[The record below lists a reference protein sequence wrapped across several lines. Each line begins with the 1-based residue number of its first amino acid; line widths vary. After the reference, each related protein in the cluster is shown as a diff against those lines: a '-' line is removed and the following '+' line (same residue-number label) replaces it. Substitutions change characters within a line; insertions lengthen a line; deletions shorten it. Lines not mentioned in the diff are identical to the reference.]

1 MVFIF
6 VIAIAVLSVSLG
18 FLLNGAWSA
27 VFTTGD
33 VPDCPSTL
41 EAPSNQESR
50 RRPSNQSDSK
60 ESRSLRTDT
69 EPPDNPRDLDDP
81 EQRRE
86 FERRY
91 PPTKRL

>member
-1 MVFIF
+1 VLRAAAWAFVFNFAQTPQRRRRKLTVWEARNLDDMVFIF

-27 VFTTGD
+27 VFTIGD
-33 VPDCPSTL
+33 VP
-41 EAPSNQESR
+41 
-50 RRPSNQSDSK
+50 
-60 ESRSLRTDT
+60 

>member
-1 MVFIF
+1 LPGDCAARNSNHITAGTRNLDDMVFIF

-27 VFTTGD
+27 VFTIGD
-33 VPDCPSTL
+33 VP
-41 EAPSNQESR
+41 
-50 RRPSNQSDSK
+50 
-60 ESRSLRTDT
+60 

>member
-6 VIAIAVLSVSLG
+6 VIAFAVLSVSLG
-18 FLLNGAWSA
+18 LLLNGVWSA
-27 VFTTGD
+27 AFTTND
-33 VPDCPSTL
+33 VP
-41 EAPSNQESR
+41 
-50 RRPSNQSDSK
+50 
-60 ESRSLRTDT
+60 

-91 PPTKRL
+91 PPIKRF

>member
-1 MVFIF
+1 MVFCVRFCTDAAASAGANSLFGARNHADMVFIF

-27 VFTTGD
+27 VFATGD
-33 VPDCPSTL
+33 VP
-41 EAPSNQESR
+41 
-50 RRPSNQSDSK
+50 
-60 ESRSLRTDT
+60 

>member
-6 VIAIAVLSVSLG
+6 VIAITVLSVSLG
-18 FLLNGAWSA
+18 FLLNGVWSA

-33 VPDCPSTL
+33 V
-41 EAPSNQESR
+41 
-50 RRPSNQSDSK
+50 
-60 ESRSLRTDT
+60 
-69 EPPDNPRDLDDP
+69 DNPRDLDDP

>member
-1 MVFIF
+1 MVFCVQFCTDAAASAGANSLRKHADMVFIF

-27 VFTTGD
+27 VFATGD
-33 VPDCPSTL
+33 VP
-41 EAPSNQESR
+41 
-50 RRPSNQSDSK
+50 
-60 ESRSLRTDT
+60 

>member
-1 MVFIF
+1 MVFCVQFCTDAAASAGANSLFEARKHADMVFIF

-27 VFTTGD
+27 VFATGD
-33 VPDCPSTL
+33 VP
-41 EAPSNQESR
+41 
-50 RRPSNQSDSK
+50 
-60 ESRSLRTDT
+60 

>member
-33 VPDCPSTL
+33 VP
-41 EAPSNQESR
+41 
-50 RRPSNQSDSK
+50 
-60 ESRSLRTDT
+60 

-86 FERRY
+86 LERRY

>member
-27 VFTTGD
+27 VFTTVD
-33 VPDCPSTL
+33 VP
-41 EAPSNQESR
+41 
-50 RRPSNQSDSK
+50 
-60 ESRSLRTDT
+60 
-69 EPPDNPRDLDDP
+69 EPPDNPRDLEDP

-91 PPTKRL
+91 PPTKRLWFSIVADTVPAPLAAWCPAAFA